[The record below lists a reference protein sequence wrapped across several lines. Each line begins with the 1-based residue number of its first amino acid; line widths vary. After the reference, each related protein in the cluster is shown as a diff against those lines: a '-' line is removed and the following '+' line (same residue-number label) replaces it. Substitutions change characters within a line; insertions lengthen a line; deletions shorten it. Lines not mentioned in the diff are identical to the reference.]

1 MFNASMTH
9 HAMKRMQQR
18 GIPERVLPLL
28 FEYGEEEYDHHG
40 TVTLYFNKRS
50 RERLSK
56 TMPEDELKRLTN
68 ALNAYVV
75 LDKDGAVVTVGHRTQ
90 RINHN

>member
-1 MFNASMTH
+1 MLNFPMTH
-9 HAMKRMQQR
+9 HASKRMQQR
-18 GIPERVLPLL
+18 GIPESVLPLL

-40 TVTLYFNKRS
+40 TMLLYFNKRA
-50 RERLSK
+50 RQRMARV
-56 TMPEDELKRLTN
+56 MPQDELKQLQN
-68 ALNAYVV
+68 VMNAYAV

>member
-1 MFNASMTH
+1 MLNVPLTH
-9 HAMKRMQQR
+9 HAAKRMQQR

-40 TVTLYFNKRS
+40 TMLLFFNKRA
-50 RERLSK
+50 RQRMEK
-56 TMPEDELKRLTN
+56 VVPHVELKGLQR
-68 ALNAYVV
+68 ALNAYAV
-75 LDKDGAVVTVGHRTQ
+75 LDKDGAILTVGHRTQ

>member
-1 MFNASMTH
+1 MLNVPLTH
-9 HAMKRMQQR
+9 HASKRMQQR

-40 TVTLYFNKRS
+40 TMLLYFNKRA
-50 RERLSK
+50 RQRMEK
-56 TMPEDELKRLTN
+56 AIPHDELKQIQG
-68 ALNAYVV
+68 ALNAYAV
-75 LDKDGAVVTVGHRTQ
+75 LDNDGAIVTVGHRTQ

>member
-1 MFNASMTH
+1 MLNVPMTH
-9 HAMKRMQQR
+9 HASKRMQQR
-18 GIPERVLPLL
+18 GIPESVLPLL

-40 TVTLYFNKRS
+40 TMLLYFNKRA
-50 RERLSK
+50 RQR
-56 TMPEDELKRLTN
+56 MARVMRQDELKQLQN
-68 ALNAYVV
+68 VMNAYAV

>member
-1 MFNASMTH
+1 MLNVPMTH
-9 HAMKRMQQR
+9 HASKRMQQR
-18 GIPERVLPLL
+18 GISESVLPLL

-40 TVTLYFNKRS
+40 TMLMYFNKRA
-50 RERLSK
+50 RQRMARV
-56 TMPEDELKRLTN
+56 MPQDELKQLQN
-68 ALNAYVV
+68 VMNAYAV

>member
-1 MFNASMTH
+1 MFNAPMTR
-9 HAMKRMQQR
+9 HATKRMQQR
-18 GIPERVLPLL
+18 GIRERVLPLL

-40 TVTLYFNKRS
+40 TMMLYFNKRS
-50 RERLSK
+50 RQRLSK
-56 TMPEDELKRLTN
+56 AMPQDELKRLSS
-68 ALNAYVV
+68 ALNAYAV